1 MDKRLTFHSRL
12 TLENCKVCLSADC
25 SSDSLEIIQNACTDN
40 TPLSSLLS
48 TPLST
53 STDVNQYIDE
63 INSDYSFQLAE
74 LTVFQFPN
82 TPESKFKY

>member
-1 MDKRLTFHSRL
+1 MCQ
-12 TLENCKVCLSADC
+12 NADC

-40 TPLSSLLS
+40 TSLSSMMS
-48 TPLST
+48 TPLSA

-63 INSDYSFQLAE
+63 INSDYSYQLAE

-82 TPESKFKY
+82 TPESKFKYLQIQCWFI